1 MKRTR
6 DGHTYYLG
14 FIFDKIYSGTT
25 VYDLLQDLD
34 FMEEEDFYL
43 DLGFL

>member
-1 MKRTR
+1 
-6 DGHTYYLG
+6 LG

-34 FMEEEDFYL
+34 FYGRG
-43 DLGFL
+43 GFLLGYEVSMIV